1 MLYYLDSSA
10 WVKRYFEEIGSEV
23 VEGLFSQSETLG
35 CSPLGLV
42 EVGSA
47 MARKRTAGTVTVGEF
62 EARRESLLKDWHHFL
77 RSEPSP
83 ATMQRA
89 FDLTDTCSLRGADA
103 VHLASALALKEE
115 LELGSDEFTFVVSDA
130 ELKAAAIQVGLT
142 VLDPQEEEAKR
153 SAHPTP

>member
-10 WVKRYFEEIGSEV
+10 WVKRYFEEAGSEV
-23 VEGLFSQSETLG
+23 VDGLFSQSETLG

-47 MARKRTAGTVTVGEF
+47 MARKRTAGSVSVGEF
-62 EARRESLLKDWHHFL
+62 EARRASLLKDWHHFL

-83 ATMQRA
+83 SIMQRA
-89 FDLTDTCSLRGADA
+89 FDLTDACSLRGADA

-115 LELGSDEFTFVVSDA
+115 LDLGFDEFTFVASDA
-130 ELKAAAIQVGLT
+130 ELKAAAVKVGLM
-142 VLDPQEEEAKR
+142 VIDPQDEA
-153 SAHPTP
+153 SAHPSP